1 MATAHKID
9 TISEQDY
16 LDGEETSDIK
26 YEYIDGYVYA
36 MSGASN
42 NHNLIAMNVSVAF
55 ANYLKKKPCRPYM
68 SDMKVRVG
76 SKYFYPDVI
85 VDCSQLSG
93 DSYFTEAPTILVE
106 VLSKSTRRMD
116 ETIKRN
122 AYMQIPSLQEYILI
136 EQDIVDVEVVRRSNG
151 WLSEHYFLGDEITL
165 TSIGLTLSV
174 ADIYERVQNGDVS
187 DWLEQ
192 QARLE
197 EQAAQTLLAESTT

>member
-1 MATAHKID
+1 MATAHKTD

-16 LDGEETSDIK
+16 LEGEKTSDIK
-26 YEYIDGYVYA
+26 YEYMDGYVYA

-42 NHNLIAMNVSVAF
+42 NHNLIAGNVFLAF

-68 SDMKVRVG
+68 SDMKVRIG

-85 VDCSQLSG
+85 VDCSNLAG

-151 WLSEHYFLGDEITL
+151 WLSEHYFLGDDITL
-165 TSIGLTLSV
+165 ASIGLTLSV
-174 ADIYERVQNGDVS
+174 VDIYERVQNGDVS
-187 DWLEQ
+187 DWLQQ

-197 EQAAQTLLAESTT
+197 EQAAQTLLAETTT